1 MEGAI
6 MRIMCA
12 VVLVVGLAVPAQAKV
27 VRCCFVSSSS
37 SLNALNSYS
46 ASLGVK
52 GFTFEK

>member
-1 MEGAI
+1 
-6 MRIMCA
+6 MRVMCA
-12 VVLVVGLAVPAQAKV
+12 VVLVVGLAVPAQANV
-27 VRCCFVSSSS
+27 VRCWFVSSSS